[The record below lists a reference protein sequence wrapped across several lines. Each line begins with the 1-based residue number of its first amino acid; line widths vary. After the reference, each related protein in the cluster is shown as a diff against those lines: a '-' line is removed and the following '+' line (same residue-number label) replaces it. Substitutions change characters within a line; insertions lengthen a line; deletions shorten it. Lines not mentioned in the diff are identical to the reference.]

1 MPPSTSLSAPSDHP
15 SRMLAWCYFLTF
27 FVLGLAPAALGPT
40 LLALAEQTGSEL
52 GDISILFSMRSLGYL
67 CSARII
73 GGMYDKH
80 NGHPIMAGALSFV
93 VVLFVTL
100 PYISSLGVL
109 SGAFLFH
116 GILSACIDL
125 GGNILLIWAYHKNSA
140 PYVNGLHFSFGLGAF
155 TAPLIVAATLT
166 VQLPPV
172 YTYWIIAALGIPSI
186 IWLLRSPSPHN
197 PLIEESD
204 EPTAPGKTVPVW
216 LLAGFFFLYGGSEVS
231 LGGWIHTYGI
241 KHNQMDEKTA
251 AYLTSSFW
259 GAFTLGRLFAI
270 RLSSKVALHKL
281 VLIQMSGAALCVLV
295 LLLSPPNTIIT
306 WGCTLLVGLC
316 MSSVFPLAITYFK
329 RFTAGSG
336 QLSSW
341 FWIGASAGSMTVPW
355 TIGQFFDTIG
365 PTFFTLLIVICLIL
379 ATSIMYYIS
388 QFIYTDAE

>member
-1 MPPSTSLSAPSDHP
+1 MPQRNDLSAKTDQPSQL
-15 SRMLAWCYFLTF
+15 LAWCYFLTF

-40 LLALAEQTGSEL
+40 LMALAEQTGSEL
-52 GDISILFSMRSLGYL
+52 EDISILFSMRSLGYL

-80 NGHPIMAGALSFV
+80 RGHPIMAGALCLV

-100 PYISSLGVL
+100 PYITSLGVL
-109 SGAFLFH
+109 SGAFLIH

-125 GGNILLIWAYHKNSA
+125 GGNILLIWAYHRNTA

-155 TAPLIVAATLT
+155 TAPLIVAFTLT
-166 VQLPPV
+166 AQMPPV
-172 YTYWIIAALGIPSI
+172 YTYWIIAVLGIPSI
-186 IWLLRSPSPHN
+186 IWLLRSPSPQN
-197 PLIEESD
+197 PLVQQTEA
-204 EPTAPGKTVPVW
+204 PTQARKAIPIW

-241 KHNQMDEKTA
+241 KHNTMDEKTA

-259 GAFTLGRLFAI
+259 GAFTIGRLLAI
-270 RLSSKVALHKL
+270 RLSSKFASYKL
-281 VLIQMSGAALCVLV
+281 VLVQMSGAALCVLV
-295 LLLSPPNTIIT
+295 MLLSPPNVVVT
-306 WGCTLLVGLC
+306 WTCTLLTGLC

-365 PTFFTLLIVICLIL
+365 PTFFTLLIVICITL
-379 ATSIMYYIS
+379 ATGIMFYIS
-388 QFIYTDAE
+388 HFLYRDTL